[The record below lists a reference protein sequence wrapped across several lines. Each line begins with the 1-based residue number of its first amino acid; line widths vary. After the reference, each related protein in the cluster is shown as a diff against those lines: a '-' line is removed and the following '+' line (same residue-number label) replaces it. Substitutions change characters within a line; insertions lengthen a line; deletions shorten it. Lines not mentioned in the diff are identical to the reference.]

1 MELFNGY
8 HATEKLCVS
17 QMGSHS
23 THEQLVQNYRQ
34 LVQSFRFIYDQRGFS
49 TEEAQILDL
58 EPGCYLVVAFTEQ
71 PGIDMKFLLRIFTDV
86 EISSG

>member
-1 MELFNGY
+1 
-8 HATEKLCVS
+8 
-17 QMGSHS
+17 MGPHS
-23 THEQLVQNYRQ
+23 SHEQLVQNYRQ
-34 LVQSFRFIYDQRGFS
+34 LAERLRFIYDQRGGS

-58 EPGCYLVVAFTEQ
+58 EPASYLVVAFTQQ